1 MFLSAQ
7 SFADLKGKGLI
18 CEVPTA
24 LHSFMKW
31 TAYVFDKNKVERFM
45 IAKKEDKF
53 KLHSSGITD
62 YNTDNEFIYMN
73 TFTSKVN
80 RKNLGYFTYH
90 PKTPK
95 YDTNVGECIVYK
107 SKKKLIKQMKVYI
120 KEEQRIYNKSLEGNK
135 I

>member
-1 MFLSAQ
+1 MLLSAQ

-24 LHSFMKW
+24 HYSFMKW
-31 TAYVFDKNKVERFM
+31 HPFVFDKNKVERFM
-45 IAKKEDKF
+45 ITRKDDNFYLKSIGSIDYY
-53 KLHSSGITD
+53 TD
-62 YNTDNEFIYMN
+62 DEFIYLEKYGL
-73 TFTSKVN
+73 KVN
-80 RKNLGYFTYH
+80 RKNLVHYTFN
-90 PKTPK
+90 PKNSK
-95 YDTNVGECIVYK
+95 YDSELGECIVYK